1 MSKIK
6 VPEFENIQ
14 EFEKW
19 ADKLKDKE
27 IQSWSTKDWLKVYE
41 QLDKIPMSG
50 TAFEK
55 DCLNDGLIK
64 LYRNYRLEE
73 ADFRSMREIGRT
85 IGHNLAEQKI
95 GFDLAS
101 VNVKNQFTDGARESF
116 AHAADKAVYRAT
128 SYPKAEGTPLNNYG
142 MAGSKISV
150 FDAASDPSK
159 AGGAMKLNDYQSL
172 IRISDEAA
180 TDVYGTTPF
189 HESVHAQ
196 MQTLRAGQKEALE
209 KMGIKPQEAFSD
221 DFYKL
226 LQYNDKYYVNNTKST
241 TLYGDLER
249 RLESGEITAKEFDKL
264 NSRQVFRGYA
274 KQPMETQAELIGT
287 YAEHYYRQETG
298 QLSER
303 AARAFTDTF
312 GTPQWAQYNK
322 SGGVDLGFHVENKER
337 MDNLIKTFVDDE
349 TAAKLTLNYD
359 EAHRTYKVTVPQDFA
374 TKQAFEHSAIASK
387 FSVNLGVLPT
397 KVDYSDAGK
406 VVMQFNENA
415 DYFKEIFEHNRF
427 GKLSE
432 EALANMEIKPL
443 EGGGCTITIPNS
455 AEKSQ
460 KLISEMSVLSNK
472 VNAYN
477 AQWMQAVDD
486 FNNGKPAKI
495 TCSHIPDG
503 EDLTYFS
510 EVELD
515 VKTIGK
521 DVKLPAEITMKKVP
535 DGVDLSSAERVVIS
549 GDRPTIG
556 NNVKFPKEVEMNV
569 IPAGAD
575 LSSAEKVILNG
586 QCAIEVGE
594 NVKLPKEVTVKY
606 AHNSLDLSS
615 AESVVFDGTPPGLN
629 CKLPKDVEVRNTF
642 MTELPNHEI
651 KFSGECSIYG
661 RQVENPIDLSKC
673 DFSQAEKVE
682 LGNCKITAETKLPA
696 GEKVAF
702 SDMVEITDKS
712 ALEQVLKSD
721 MSKVSLLEL
730 PSQDLMKGMEYPKN
744 TVISFADNSSC
755 YVPNEEALNKFTSQH
770 GNLPDDVKIIGPK
783 DVAERTVAQEE
794 EKAALKTTEKAVINA
809 AEKGAVN
816 SATKQAVKKT
826 LGTQAKDAALKV
838 NKLYDD
844 TFDKYVEK
852 MMKMDTPKWVKSV
865 DNAMAKPIHMTAEQ
879 MQKLGEAFVKTPT
892 GAAIQKEV
900 MKSCAEI
907 GGEAALKSA
916 AKKIPLV
923 CVGIACYM
931 AKDRFEKGEYIS
943 GTAEVVSGVAAC
955 VPVVGTAVSLGID
968 VAVLASDLGTVI
980 PQSIDYEFKEQKTYM
995 PDATRVVNQ
1004 RAEMELR
1011 QKEFEQRQKEL
1022 KKIKKENKAT
1032 DIIYN
1037 VEQAKIALNNDPLA
1051 AAESTSVQKPIIVTQ
1066 QTRTRELTDSEAEQ
1080 VLNEKKKQEA
1090 LRRYIDKYSR

>member
-73 ADFRSMREIGRT
+73 ADFRAMREIGRT

-95 GFDLAS
+95 GFDLAG

-116 AHAADKAVYRAT
+116 AHAADKAVYQAT

-142 MAGSKISV
+142 MAGSKIRV
-150 FDAASDPSK
+150 FDAASNPGL
-159 AGGAMKLNDYQSL
+159 AGGAMKLDDYQSL
-172 IRISDEAA
+172 IRISDEVA
-180 TDVYGTTPF
+180 TDVYGTIPF
-189 HESVHAQ
+189 HESVHSQ
-196 MQTLRAGQKEALE
+196 MQTLKTGQKEALE

-312 GTPQWAQYNK
+312 GTPQWAKYNK
-322 SGGVDLGFHVENKER
+322 NGGVDLGFHVENKEG

-387 FSVNLGVLPT
+387 FSTNLGVLPT

-443 EGGGCTITIPNS
+443 EGGGCTIAISNS

-460 KLISEMSVLSNK
+460 KLISEMSVISNK

-510 EVELD
+510 KMEID

-521 DVKLPAEITMKKVP
+521 DVKLPAEVTMKKVP

-615 AESVVFDGTPPGLN
+615 AERVVFDGTPPGLN

-642 MTELPNHEI
+642 VTELPNQEI

-696 GEKVAF
+696 GEKV
-702 SDMVEITDKS
+702 VLTDIVDVADRE
-712 ALEQVLKSD
+712 ALEKVLKAD
-721 MSKVSLLEL
+721 VSKASVIQV
-730 PSQDLMKGMEYPKN
+730 PSQDMMKGLEYPKN
-744 TVISFADNSSC
+744 TMVSFTDTEAV
-755 YVPNEEALNKFTSQH
+755 YVPNEEALNRYVERSGEK
-770 GNLPDDVKIIGPK
+770 LPAEVKIIRPG
-783 DVAERTVAQEE
+783 DVAEKSAIGTASKQVVKESLGVQAK
-794 EKAALKTTEKAVINA
+794 KAALKI
-809 AEKGAVN
+809 
-816 SATKQAVKKT
+816 
-826 LGTQAKDAALKV
+826 

-852 MMKMDTPKWVKSV
+852 MIKMDTPKWVKSV
-865 DNAMAKPIHMTAEQ
+865 DNAVAKPIHVTAEK
-879 MQKLGEAFVKTPT
+879 MQKWGEKFVKTPT
-892 GAAIQKEV
+892 GAAIQKQVE
-900 MKSCAEI
+900 KSLLKI
-907 GGEAALKSA
+907 GGEAAVKSA

-923 CVGIACYM
+923 CVGVACAM
-931 AKDRFEKGEYIS
+931 AKDRFEKGEYIA

-955 VPVVGTAVSLGID
+955 VPVFGTAVSLGID
-968 VAVLASDLGTVI
+968 AAVLASDLLSSSHGSYTVDKQQAI
-980 PQSIDYEFKEQKTYM
+980 YA

-1080 VLNEKKKQEA
+1080 VLIEKREQEA